1 VEGRWLWAAI
11 VVGAGAG
18 TLAFV
23 LVDNWTGFSLCAA
36 ATVVA
41 LTQLVRILLRKKVK
55 AGDDD
60 VGSGTKRRW

>member
-1 VEGRWLWAAI
+1 VEGRWLWAAL

-23 LVDNWTGFSLCAA
+23 FFDNWTGFSLCAA

-41 LTQLVRILLRKKVK
+41 LTQLVRILLRKKAK
-55 AGDDD
+55 PGD
-60 VGSGTKRRW
+60 GGGRGGGKRRW

>member
-41 LTQLVRILLRKKVK
+41 VTQLVRILLRRNAKP
-55 AGDDD
+55 GGDD
-60 VGSGTKRRW
+60 VGSGRKRRW

>member
-11 VVGAGAG
+11 VVAAGAG

-41 LTQLVRILLRKKVK
+41 LTQLVRILLRKNVK
-55 AGDDD
+55 PGDDD
-60 VGSGTKRRW
+60 GGSGKKRRW

>member
-11 VVGAGAG
+11 VVAAGAG

-41 LTQLVRILLRKKVK
+41 LTQLARILLRKNMKP
-55 AGDDD
+55 GDDA
-60 VGSGTKRRW
+60 GSTGSKRRW